1 MEISLEQYQKLKEI
15 KTLLNSLTLT
25 GSQNFYLAVNLDARI
40 SSILDELSKQEISVI
55 MPIKGKENK

>member
-1 MEISLEQYQKLKEI
+1 MEINQEQYQKLKEI

-40 SSILDELSKQEISVI
+40 SSILDELDKQNITIIS
-55 MPIKGKENK
+55 PIKGGK